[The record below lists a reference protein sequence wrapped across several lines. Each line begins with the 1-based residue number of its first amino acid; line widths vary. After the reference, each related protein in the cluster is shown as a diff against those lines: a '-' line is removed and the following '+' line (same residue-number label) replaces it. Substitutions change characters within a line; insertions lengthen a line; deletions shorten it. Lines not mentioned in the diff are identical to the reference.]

1 MVEGMKTLNLPI
13 VQHVRKDYI
22 PFNPSMPD
30 DWRTF
35 HWNDGPCIDI
45 VKPDGNWAGCFPVT
59 YINDLRHENDERTQ
73 GVHCPVVEGYD
84 MPHLSTTAICLSFA
98 ITAFFPRKSRILL
111 ALPWESELDFFLPK
125 IFLLFKKCVHLTLVC
140 KKTTWICDFSKANKS
155 RVYF

>member
-1 MVEGMKTLNLPI
+1 MDKIIVNYWKLLSEKTSRLR
-13 VQHVRKDYI
+13 RKIRIIRAIRCKNISEIWVINY
-22 PFNPSMPD
+22 FCWNSSN
-30 DWRTF
+30 WR
-35 HWNDGPCIDI
+35 
-45 VKPDGNWAGCFPVT
+45 

-73 GVHCPVVEGYD
+73 GVHSPVVEGYD

-98 ITAFFPRKSRILL
+98 VTAFFSRKSRILL
-111 ALPWESELDFFLPK
+111 AFPWESELEFFLPK